1 VTEELGYITN
11 RRAKIMQ
18 SKEETTTNSVIRLIV
33 EGEDGS
39 IWGRVNYE
47 DDLIVEQAQSVN
59 ELLAQMKIALK
70 NLHGLDADSYEFELE
85 YDLTAFFEQFD
96 YLKITK
102 VAEVSGLNGSLV
114 RQYAS
119 GKKYPSAKQAMKIE
133 NAIKQLANDL
143 LKVQIYSRPENI

>member
-1 VTEELGYITN
+1 M
-11 RRAKIMQ
+11 KSDMQ
-18 SKEETTTNSVIRLIV
+18 SKKETTTNSVIRLIV

-39 IWGRVNYE
+39 LWGRVTYE

-59 ELLAQMKIALK
+59 ELQEQMRTVL
-70 NLHGLDADSYEFELE
+70 NDLHGLDANSYEFELE
-85 YDLTAFFEQFD
+85 YDLTAFFGEFD

-133 NAIKQLANDL
+133 SAIKQLANDL
-143 LKVQIYSRPENI
+143 LKVQIYTRPENI

>member
-1 VTEELGYITN
+1 
-11 RRAKIMQ
+11 MQ
-18 SKEETTTNSVIRLIV
+18 NKKETPANSVIKLIL

-39 IWGRVNYE
+39 LWGRVNYE

-59 ELLAQMKIALK
+59 ALQKQIEILLKD
-70 NLHGLDADSYEFELE
+70 LHGLDPNSYEFQLE

-102 VAEVSGLNGSLV
+102 VAEISGLNGSLV

-119 GKKYPSAKQAMKIE
+119 GKKFPSAKQAMKIQD
-133 NAIKQLANDL
+133 AVKQLATEL
-143 LKVQIYSRPENI
+143 LKVHIYTGL

>member
-1 VTEELGYITN
+1 
-11 RRAKIMQ
+11 MQ
-18 SKEETTTNSVIRLIV
+18 NNKETPANSVIKLIV

-39 IWGRVNYE
+39 LWGRVNYE

-59 ELLAQMKIALK
+59 ALQEQIKILLKD
-70 NLHGLDADSYEFELE
+70 LHGLDANSYEFELE

-119 GKKYPSAKQAMKIE
+119 GKKFPSAKQAMKIQ
-133 NAIKQLANDL
+133 NAVKQLANEL
-143 LKVQIYSRPENI
+143 LKVHIYTGSQNI